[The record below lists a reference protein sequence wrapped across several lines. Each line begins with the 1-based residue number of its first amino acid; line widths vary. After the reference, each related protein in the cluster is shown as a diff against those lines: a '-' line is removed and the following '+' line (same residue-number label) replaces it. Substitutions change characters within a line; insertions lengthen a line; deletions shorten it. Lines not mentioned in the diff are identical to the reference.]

1 MTPIKSQHHQNIN
14 QGHHGSLKFHPSSQE
29 ENKTGGYEKNGRWDL
44 QKNRSPPTKRK
55 KNTVKY
61 DEYSLQ
67 LQQKSNNITV
77 EYDLSTIP
85 GKI

>member
-1 MTPIKSQHHQNIN
+1 MKKWEVGPPKKIGPLQQN
-14 QGHHGSLKFHPSSQE
+14 E
-29 ENKTGGYEKNGRWDL
+29 
-44 QKNRSPPTKRK
+44 